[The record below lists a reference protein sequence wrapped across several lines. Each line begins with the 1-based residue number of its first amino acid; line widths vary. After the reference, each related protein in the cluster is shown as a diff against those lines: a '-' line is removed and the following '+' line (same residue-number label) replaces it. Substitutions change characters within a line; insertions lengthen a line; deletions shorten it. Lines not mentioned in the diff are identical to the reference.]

1 MKIKYEF
8 VTGETVEVEVD
19 DSIGKV
25 MVELDRIEYNNDHKE
40 RPPVDPGGPLFEGIG
55 YWECAVY
62 QSIMIF

>member
-40 RPPVDPGGPLFEGIG
+40 TRRHCSLSAIK
-55 YWECAVY
+55 YNN
-62 QSIMIF
+62 